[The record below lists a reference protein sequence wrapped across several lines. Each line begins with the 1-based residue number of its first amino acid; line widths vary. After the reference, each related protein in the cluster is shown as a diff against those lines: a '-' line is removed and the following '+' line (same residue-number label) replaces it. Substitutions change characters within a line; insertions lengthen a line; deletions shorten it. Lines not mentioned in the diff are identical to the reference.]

1 MPWRRENSGRELRSD
16 RIATISA
23 IFQGTYAANEVTAY
37 DTTPEA
43 ILRFWFA
50 EPEAGER
57 AEWFRKD
64 AAFDSTLRA
73 RFGACVDAAIAG
85 DFGAWTSPLHRL
97 ARVLLLDQFTRNAYR
112 GTARAFAGDALA
124 LALAGIAVD
133 AGDDAA
139 LSPYQRWFLYIP
151 FEHAESMPAQERAI
165 ALYTRL
171 AEQTGLSE
179 PLPWVHRHA
188 DVVRRFGR
196 FPHRNA
202 LLGRESTAEEI
213 EFLKQPGSSF

>member
-1 MPWRRENSGRELRSD
+1 L
-16 RIATISA
+16 A
-23 IFQGTYAANEVTAY
+23 AY
-37 DTTPEA
+37 DTTPDA
-43 ILRFWFA
+43 ILSFWFG

-64 AAFDSTLRA
+64 AGFDSNLRA

-85 DFGAWTSPLHRL
+85 DFGAWTSPPHRL
-97 ARVLLLDQFTRNAYR
+97 ARILLLDQFTRNVYR
-112 GTARAFAGDALA
+112 GTPRAFAGDALA
-124 LALAGIAVD
+124 LALARIAAD
-133 AGDDAA
+133 AGEDAS

-151 FEHAESMPAQERAI
+151 FEHAESLPAQERAI
-165 ALYTRL
+165 VLYTRL
-171 AEQTGLSE
+171 AEQTGLDA

-188 DVVRRFGR
+188 DVIRRFGR

-202 LLGRESTAEEI
+202 VLGRTSSAEEI

>member
-1 MPWRRENSGRELRSD
+1 M
-16 RIATISA
+16 A
-23 IFQGTYAANEVTAY
+23 AY
-37 DTTPEA
+37 DITPDA
-43 ILRFWFA
+43 ILRFWFGEA
-50 EPEAGER
+50 EAGER

-85 DFGAWTSPLHRL
+85 DFGAWTSPQHRL
-97 ARVLLLDQFTRNAYR
+97 ARVLLLDQFPRNVYR

-124 LALAGIAVD
+124 LALAGIAIDRGED
-133 AGDDAA
+133 AS

-151 FEHAESMPAQERAI
+151 FEHAESLPAQERAI
-165 ALYTRL
+165 ALFSGL

-179 PLPWVHRHA
+179 PLVWVQRHA
-188 DVVRRFGR
+188 DVIRRFGR

-202 LLGRESTAEEI
+202 VLGRESSAEEI
-213 EFLKQPGSSF
+213 EFLKQPGSRF